1 MIFSNN
7 LDLLNDR
14 SLHSASLDFYMVGS
28 RNWLTRPPTLQP
40 SNPHPT
46 HGPAIE
52 RLMASGSETTFTSW
66 SNLSYDPFT
75 VLVWLL
81 AFDGIIKTTTTTC
94 HMLPPIRVSPH
105 HLRWAN
111 PNQRWQWN
119 QDFLGFVDHWVMK
132 KEVWTKQQTSQYWL
146 FSHQLLILEI
156 CRFRL
161 CFFLGVE
168 ESANPQATQTV

>member
-1 MIFSNN
+1 MIGLYILQVWISTWWEVGTGW
-7 LDLLNDR
+7 LDLD
-14 SLHSASLDFYMVGS
+14 
-28 RNWLTRPPTLQP
+28 LQP

-75 VLVWLL
+75 SFHGFGL
-81 AFDGIIKTTTTTC
+81 ASGIWWNHKNHHHC
-94 HMLPPIRVSPH
+94 HMQPPIRVSPH

-132 KEVWTKQQTSQYWL
+132 KEVWKKKLHNFY
-146 FSHQLLILEI
+146 SHTNFLSW
-156 CRFRL
+156 RSVVFVG
-161 CFFLGVE
+161 FFLVSKLCQPTGY
-168 ESANPQATQTV
+168 PTV